1 MVNRVC
7 VLWTSIKVKG
17 YPHAN
22 VPCAYASQ
30 SKDGGTLNL
39 NDCLMT
45 IQEEQESITKDTV
58 DSENKTIDTMQ
69 TTLDVTN
76 EEQGFFDVLLNNHLR

>member
-7 VLWTSIKVKG
+7 ALWTSIKVKG
-17 YPHAN
+17 YLHAN

-39 NDCLMT
+39 KCLMT

-76 EEQGFFDVLLNNHLR
+76 KEQGFLTYC

>member
-1 MVNRVC
+1 MRMFH
-7 VLWTSIKVKG
+7 VLMQVKV
-17 YPHAN
+17 
-22 VPCAYASQ
+22 
-30 SKDGGTLNL
+30 KDGGTLNL

-69 TTLDVTN
+69 TALDVTN
-76 EEQGFFDVLLNNHLR
+76 EEQGFF